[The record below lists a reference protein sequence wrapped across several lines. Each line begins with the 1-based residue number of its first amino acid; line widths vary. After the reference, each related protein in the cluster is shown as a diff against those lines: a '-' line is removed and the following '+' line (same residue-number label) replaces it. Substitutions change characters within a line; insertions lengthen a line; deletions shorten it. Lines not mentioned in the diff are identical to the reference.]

1 MNSARDT
8 PEHAQF
14 SFGGLGGLA
23 ISRRLLAGLWMRLE
37 PASQSAVSLDRG

>member
-1 MNSARDT
+1 LMGN
-8 PEHAQF
+8 
-14 SFGGLGGLA
+14 LA